1 MPHFHFRT
9 TILLIFLIFLL
20 AIPALFSCQKKHTPW
35 DAGSP
40 ESNRLM
46 LQFDSVC
53 SFSRQYRDSTT
64 MKALATSME
73 ILGRADSLSKA
84 RWYFMKQYIAKINQN
99 NSLTLL
105 YNRQGRAMLDSAKY
119 PYETARFIYD
129 ISYYGKTASEKYM
142 RVAGPLRV
150 FEEYGD
156 SVRMAS
162 SYGSL
167 GALHSLL
174 HDNESALDYSVKS
187 RDIYNRLGEKQSSY
201 RLSGNI
207 ALMLRDL
214 GRRDE
219 AFRLNDS
226 MRRDPWFGND
236 KAVDCLVLSNIYD
249 STRNVHLLRQGLEIA
264 KTLTKKIDEP
274 LTPVPF
280 ISAKLGRYYLKEG
293 RLDSA
298 ECFAS
303 PVLRALD
310 DGRNTYDDMYLFK
323 AELAEARGDS
333 ATGKATRTLL
343 AAMQSEERK
352 AGQIADT
359 ENKPELERVKN
370 FNARLDSE
378 TKRMS
383 ATAIVLICLA
393 VVLASAAVWVTARCV
408 RRRSESRISELSDD
422 LSRSSSELTVA
433 HLKNAE
439 QERVLP
445 QALEDAHGIN
455 KGTSDA
461 RATSSKIA
469 ADISRAADSKSDWE
483 KFEITF
489 TNSNPGFVAAL
500 RERTPALTKGDM
512 RLSCMIAMGMD
523 SKHIA
528 RVLAINVDSVKKNRQ
543 RLRAKLKLDADTTLP
558 EFLASLMQ
566 G

>member
-1 MPHFHFRT
+1 MPHFHFKT
-9 TILLIFLIFLL
+9 TILLIFLL

-99 NSLTLL
+99 DTLTLL

-264 KTLTKKIDEP
+264 KTLTKKNRGTADAGALYLGQTGPILSQGGAP
-274 LTPVPF
+274 R
-280 ISAKLGRYYLKEG
+280 LGRM
-293 RLDSA
+293 
-298 ECFAS
+298 F
-303 PVLRALD
+303 
-310 DGRNTYDDMYLFK
+310 
-323 AELAEARGDS
+323 
-333 ATGKATRTLL
+333 
-343 AAMQSEERK
+343 
-352 AGQIADT
+352 
-359 ENKPELERVKN
+359 
-370 FNARLDSE
+370 
-378 TKRMS
+378 
-383 ATAIVLICLA
+383 
-393 VVLASAAVWVTARCV
+393 
-408 RRRSESRISELSDD
+408 
-422 LSRSSSELTVA
+422 
-433 HLKNAE
+433 
-439 QERVLP
+439 
-445 QALEDAHGIN
+445 
-455 KGTSDA
+455 
-461 RATSSKIA
+461 
-469 ADISRAADSKSDWE
+469 RAACAPRS
-483 KFEITF
+483 
-489 TNSNPGFVAAL
+489 
-500 RERTPALTKGDM
+500 
-512 RLSCMIAMGMD
+512 
-523 SKHIA
+523 
-528 RVLAINVDSVKKNRQ
+528 
-543 RLRAKLKLDADTTLP
+543 
-558 EFLASLMQ
+558 
-566 G
+566 